1 MTHYIDHFVT
11 IISHPFVLMLMGLAS
26 HFGRKMLA
34 AATHGTGNT
43 PCITDLWKKQP
54 IQTLLSLTGAV
65 AGYILFAH
73 FPDFDDM
80 AYQIQNVVRATA
92 FGIGFMADSV
102 ADAIA
107 VKTKRQIES

>member
-1 MTHYIDHFVT
+1 MTHTIDMFVS
-11 IISHPFVLMLMGLAS
+11 IIAHPFVLMLMGLAS

-34 AATHGTGNT
+34 AATHSTGNM

-54 IQTLLSLTGAV
+54 IQTFLSLVGAT
-65 AGYILFAH
+65 AGYVLFAH
-73 FPDFDDM
+73 FPDFNDM
-80 AYQIQNVVRATA
+80 APQIQNVVRGTA

-107 VKTKRQIES
+107 IKTKKRIES